1 MFTTQLFDRNRPDTG
16 DFLGNLIEVAIVT
29 ADHEKTMQGM
39 WRLGIGPWRVHRFSP
54 DNTRD
59 QTYMGDPTP
68 FELIVC
74 FADMG
79 GVVWELMQPVAGRS
93 IFADF
98 LSTHGE
104 GIHHV
109 AYDCNGIPFDDR
121 IDEFERRGFKM
132 VQSGA
137 WLGKNRFAFFGT
149 DDATTTC
156 FETYVFS
163 EDWQFPEPDC
173 WYPHP
178 PAT

>member
-1 MFTTQLFDRNRPDTG
+1 MSSTKFLDSDRLEAG
-16 DFLGNLIEVAIVT
+16 EFLGNLVEVAIVT
-29 ADHEKTMQGM
+29 ADHEKTMQGL
-39 WRLGIGPWRVHRFSP
+39 WRLGIGPWRVYRFSP

-59 QTYMGDPTP
+59 QSYMGVPMP

-74 FADMG
+74 FADMVG
-79 GVVWELMQPVAGRS
+79 IVWELMQPVSGRS

-98 LSTHGE
+98 LSEHGE

-109 AYDCNGIPFDDR
+109 AYDCNGIPFEDR
-121 IDEFERRGFKM
+121 IVEFERRGFKM

-149 DDATTTC
+149 EDPTSTC

-163 EDWQFPEPDC
+163 DGWQFPEPIA
-173 WYPHP
+173 WYPHRSG
-178 PAT
+178 